1 MKKILIAA
9 VSVLSL
15 TLCSCSLIFNLS
27 PLESES
33 IGIIGGAD
41 GPTSIIVATPD
52 KDETVTAKF
61 PETTTVSPATND
73 EWGILCYAEDVT
85 PEGAT
90 INFEQ
95 SGGNVKGELQTGE
108 PYTIEVLKN
117 GGWEAVPTVIPEGE
131 YAWTMPAYL
140 ICKNS
145 TTEFEVK
152 WEWLYGKLSCGTYRI
167 SKQVSDYAG
176 IPNPESK
183 TYYAE
188 FTITE

>member
-61 PETTTVSPATND
+61 PETTTVSPAEYD

-85 PEGAT
+85 TEGAT

-95 SGGNVKGELQTGE
+95 YVKSPIKEHALLLCRLLGF
-108 PYTIEVLKN
+108 
-117 GGWEAVPTVIPEGE
+117 PERSHG
-131 YAWTMPAYL
+131 
-140 ICKNS
+140 S
-145 TTEFEVK
+145 
-152 WEWLYGKLSCGTYRI
+152 
-167 SKQVSDYAG
+167 
-176 IPNPESK
+176 
-183 TYYAE
+183 
-188 FTITE
+188 